1 MKGKGDIFWKKDNS
15 TRYRKDD
22 ACREMNSID
31 IYSQSNKP
39 NKSLPF

>member
-22 ACREMNSID
+22 PCREMNSID

-39 NKSLPF
+39 NKSLSC